1 MKLWRGMRGKILL
14 LLVVVGLLPLV
25 VVSHLFYTSARRLIV
40 ADRVEIYLNHLSQQT
55 ADKLDLFLTE
65 RREEGLAMASNAVI
79 EEFLLQPA
87 TTPPTAV
94 MDILNEYV
102 QIQEVYDLMVLVDN
116 DGRIRAVNSA
126 NRFGDWFD
134 ARLLNGVLLADI
146 RGFPEEAA
154 CWERSRQ
161 GGTTV
166 HDFYR
171 SRLVNELYYFEDDD
185 SSRSYHLIFAE
196 PVVDHRT
203 GATAGVWLSIMNW
216 EYVQATLDL
225 VQADFQKYH
234 LPSGSAL
241 MVDKTGGTILASPVR
256 RNREPGAVQDQ
267 LDVSLAKT
275 PGFVSLYEALRAG
288 RSTIEY
294 RMNGKLRYGGVSR
307 VGQPDFGWKVL
318 VSLDDQDIFR
328 PVDRLRY
335 VFALIIAGAG
345 ILILAGAWLL
355 SRNLIRP
362 LQGLTASA
370 RDIARGNYSG
380 RVETRGSDEISGLAE
395 AFNTMAAT
403 VEERQ
408 RDLEQVNRG
417 LEAKVS
423 QRTEALEASN
433 RELRQALDDL
443 REAQEHLVQ
452 SEKMASLGRLVA
464 GIAHE
469 IKNPLNFIYGNTEF
483 LTDYIGRIRRYLE
496 AAEKAQAG
504 PPERLEELRRLRG
517 EQNLDFVLEDLGS
530 LAANIH
536 EGAARIKAI
545 VEDLRAFSR
554 APSGSWEAVDLRKVL
569 DMCLNLLRNQYKNHI
584 RIHRDYGDIPTVRV
598 QLGKMEQVFLNLLTN
613 AIEAIGEEGDI
624 WVRTRR
630 SNRHVTVEVEDTG
643 CGIPP
648 AHLPKIFEPFFT
660 TKEVG
665 KSTGLGL
672 SISYSIVE
680 QHQGKIRAA
689 NRPGGG
695 AVFRV
700 ELPIEPPVPPGGE
713 P

>member
-1 MKLWRGMRGKILL
+1 MSR
-14 LLVVVGLLPLV
+14 
-25 VVSHLFYTSARRLIV
+25 
-40 ADRVEIYLNHLSQQT
+40 
-55 ADKLDLFLTE
+55 
-65 RREEGLAMASNAVI
+65 
-79 EEFLLQPA
+79 
-87 TTPPTAV
+87 PPWTWS
-94 MDILNEYV
+94 E
-102 QIQEVYDLMVLVDN
+102 
-116 DGRIRAVNSA
+116 
-126 NRFGDWFD
+126 
-134 ARLLNGVLLADI
+134 
-146 RGFPEEAA
+146 
-154 CWERSRQ
+154 
-161 GGTTV
+161 
-166 HDFYR
+166 
-171 SRLVNELYYFEDDD
+171 
-185 SSRSYHLIFAE
+185 
-196 PVVDHRT
+196 
-203 GATAGVWLSIMNW
+203 
-216 EYVQATLDL
+216 
-225 VQADFQKYH
+225 ADFQKYR

-267 LDVSLAKT
+267 VGLALAKT
-275 PGFVSLYEALRAG
+275 PGFTSLYEALRAG
-288 RSTIEY
+288 SSTIEY
-294 RMNGKLRYGGVSR
+294 RMNGELRYGGVSR
-307 VGQPDFGWKVL
+307 VGQPDFAWKVL
-318 VSLDDQDIFR
+318 VSLNEQDIFR
-328 PVDRLRY
+328 PVERLRY
-335 VFALIIAGAG
+335 VFALIIAGASV
-345 ILILAGAWLL
+345 LILAGAWLL

-362 LQGLTASA
+362 LLGLTASA
-370 RDIARGNYSG
+370 RAIARGSYSR
-380 RVETRGSDEISGLAE
+380 RVETRGGDEISSLAE

-403 VEERQ
+403 IEERQ
-408 RDLEQVNRG
+408 RDLEQINRD

-483 LTDYIGRIRRYLE
+483 LTDYIRRIQRYLE
-496 AAEKAQAG
+496 AAEKAQAES
-504 PPERLEELRRLRG
+504 PDRLEELRRLRR
-517 EQNLDFVLEDLGS
+517 EQNLDFVLEDLVS

-700 ELPIEPPVPPGGE
+700 ELPLEPPAPPGGE